1 MPKKI
6 RMGTVYMNN
15 GKKGE
20 ANERNNEIEHRNWM
34 LIIAHTTKE
43 PLPQM
48 FRRQRL
54 PPQPISSS

>member
-20 ANERNNEIEHRNWM
+20 ANKRNNEIEHRNWM
-34 LIIAHTTKE
+34 LIIAHTMK
-43 PLPQM
+43 LLLQM
-48 FRRQRL
+48 FWRQRSQ
-54 PPQPISSS
+54 PQPISSS